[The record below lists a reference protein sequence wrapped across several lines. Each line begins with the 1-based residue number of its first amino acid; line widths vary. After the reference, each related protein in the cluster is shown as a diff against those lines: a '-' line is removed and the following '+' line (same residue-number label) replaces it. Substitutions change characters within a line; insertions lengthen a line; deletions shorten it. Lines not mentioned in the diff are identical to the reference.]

1 MADRTPIPGRR
12 PYAVEV
18 EVTRAS
24 ERDKAYIRRLGQYEL
39 EGRIEWMRNLMS
51 LTIDERLRRSFERTQ
66 MGTPYPRR
74 EPDDPAAIYERARRL
89 GLYRG

>member
-1 MADRTPIPGRR
+1 MPEPHRSRYNRD
-12 PYAVEV
+12 VEV
-18 EVTRAS
+18 KKAS

-39 EGRIEWMRNLMS
+39 EGRIEWMRYLMS

-66 MGTPYPRR
+66 MGTPYSRR
-74 EPDDPAAIYERARRL
+74 EPDDPSAIYERARRL